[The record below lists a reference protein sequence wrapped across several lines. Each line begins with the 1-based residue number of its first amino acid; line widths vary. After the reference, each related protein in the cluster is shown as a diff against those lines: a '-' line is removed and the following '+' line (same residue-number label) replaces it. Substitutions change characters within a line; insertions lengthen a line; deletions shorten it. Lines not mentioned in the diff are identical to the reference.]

1 PTDATSYNSATA
13 TTTLVVNKTTPSI
26 TWTTPAAI
34 TYGTALSAAQ
44 LNATS
49 SVAGA
54 FIYSP
59 AAGTIPSAGSQALST
74 TFTPTDT
81 ANYNGATN
89 STTLVVN
96 KATPSITV
104 SQTSPITIG
113 VGTGVATTFR
123 AALAASYGIPT
134 GTVGFY
140 EGTTLLGSAPLISGA
155 ASVTTTFSTTG
166 VHTITALYTGDA
178 NFSTVTSAAFNET
191 VVLFGIGLA
200 ANPTTLTIKQGQSG
214 TATIIATP
222 TGNYTGTLT
231 FSCGNLPS
239 SVSCSFAPATL
250 TFNGDNQPQ
259 TSTITVSTHTTSAA
273 LTSTSNM
280 RLASIL
286 ALPLLAFG
294 LRRRRMLQRGLLVL
308 FAAMLL
314 LPTSGCGGSPT
325 TTSSSAATGQQ
336 TVTINAQTT
345 ANGGSTQSFNFSI
358 VIEP

>member
-1 PTDATSYNSATA
+1 M
-13 TTTLVVNKTTPSI
+13 
-26 TWTTPAAI
+26 
-34 TYGTALSAAQ
+34 
-44 LNATS
+44 
-49 SVAGA
+49 
-54 FIYSP
+54 
-59 AAGTIPSAGSQALST
+59 
-74 TFTPTDT
+74 
-81 ANYNGATN
+81 
-89 STTLVVN
+89 VVN
-96 KATPSITV
+96 KATPSITIA
-104 SQTSPITIG
+104 QTSPITIG

-123 AALAASYGIPT
+123 ATLAGSYGTPS

-140 EGTTLLGSAPLISGA
+140 EGTSLLGTGTLINGTT
-155 ASVTTTFSTTG
+155 SVTTTFSSTG

-178 NFSTVTSAAFNET
+178 NFNTVTSAAFNET

-214 TATIIATP
+214 TATITATP
-222 TGNYTGTLT
+222 TGNYTGALN

-259 TSTITVSTHTTSAA
+259 TTTITVSTRTTSAA
-273 LTSTSNM
+273 LRTSSSL
-280 RLASIL
+280 RVASIL

-294 LRRRRMLQRGLLVL
+294 FRRRRIVQRGLLVL
-308 FAAMLL
+308 FGVMLL
-314 LPTSGCGGSPT
+314 MPTSGCGGSPT
-325 TTSSSAATGQQ
+325 TSSNLAATGQQ

>member
-1 PTDATSYNSATA
+1 MGASPATVDRNARRA
-13 TTTLVVNKTTPSI
+13 
-26 TWTTPAAI
+26 PAA
-34 TYGTALSAAQ
+34 AAVSPCP
-44 LNATS
+44 ARTS
-49 SVAGA
+49 
-54 FIYSP
+54 
-59 AAGTIPSAGSQALST
+59 
-74 TFTPTDT
+74 
-81 ANYNGATN
+81 
-89 STTLVVN
+89 
-96 KATPSITV
+96 
-104 SQTSPITIG
+104 
-113 VGTGVATTFR
+113 
-123 AALAASYGIPT
+123 
-134 GTVGFY
+134 
-140 EGTTLLGSAPLISGA
+140 
-155 ASVTTTFSTTG
+155 SVTTTFSSTG

-178 NFSTVTSAAFNET
+178 NFNSVTSAAFNET

-222 TGNYTGTLT
+222 NGNYTGTLT

-259 TSTITVSTHTTSAA
+259 STTITVSTRTTSAA
-273 LTSTSNM
+273 LTTSSSL
-280 RLASIL
+280 RLASL
-286 ALPLLAFG
+286 FAMPLLAFG

-314 LPTSGCGGSPT
+314 LPVSGCGGSPT
-325 TTSSSAATGQQ
+325 TTSSAPTGQQ

>member
-1 PTDATSYNSATA
+1 M
-13 TTTLVVNKTTPSI
+13 
-26 TWTTPAAI
+26 
-34 TYGTALSAAQ
+34 
-44 LNATS
+44 
-49 SVAGA
+49 
-54 FIYSP
+54 
-59 AAGTIPSAGSQALST
+59 LST

-81 ANYNGATN
+81 ANYNSANG
-89 STTLVVN
+89 STTLAVN
-96 KATPSITV
+96 KLTPSITV
-104 SQTSPITIG
+104 AQTSPITIG

-123 AALAASYGIPT
+123 ANLAASYGTPS

-140 EGTTLLGSAPLISGA
+140 EGTTLLGTGTLINGA
-155 ASVTTTFSTTG
+155 ASVTTTFSSTG
-166 VHTITALYTGDA
+166 VHTVTALYTGDA
-178 NFSTVTSAAFNET
+178 NFNSVTSAAFNET

-214 TATIIATP
+214 TATITATP
-222 TGNYTGTLT
+222 TGNYAGTLT

-259 TSTITVSTHTTSAA
+259 TITITVSTRSTSAA
-273 LTSTSNM
+273 LTTSSSM

-294 LRRRRMLQRGLLVL
+294 LRRRRMLQRGLLML

-314 LPTSGCGGSPT
+314 LPVSGCGGSPT
-325 TTSSSAATGQQ
+325 TTSNSTATGQQ